1 MDETLK
7 QLHRR
12 ETRTIF
18 LLVFLRQ
25 TIYHIESL
33 EILHRD
39 EQIPSKDRKRESILL
54 ESGWKI
60 NNCKSSQTGDRKP
73 SPSPFK
79 WGRVMQPMDEDR
91 RGAGSLSIN
100 AIHRTC
106 RINVNN
112 ESRGVSVDGRR
123 GREDRERE
131 RGGGCSGTLPP
142 SNLFSRVGC
151 YARDTYIAPG
161 RQCRLIDI
169 ARRGFNT

>member
-1 MDETLK
+1 
-7 QLHRR
+7 
-12 ETRTIF
+12 
-18 LLVFLRQ
+18 
-25 TIYHIESL
+25 
-33 EILHRD
+33 
-39 EQIPSKDRKRESILL
+39 
-54 ESGWKI
+54 
-60 NNCKSSQTGDRKP
+60 
-73 SPSPFK
+73 
-79 WGRVMQPMDEDR
+79 MQPMDEDR

-112 ESRGVSVDGRR
+112 ESRDVSVDG
-123 GREDRERE
+123 GREDREKE
-131 RGGGCSGTLPP
+131 RGGGCSSTLPP